1 MPSIEIT
8 GIVLK
13 VGQTEQKT
21 DSFKSRQLIV
31 QTDTSSEYPQELS
44 IEFNQA
50 KSTLLDV
57 IAEGS
62 EVKVSVN
69 LNGRKWTDK
78 QGIDKWFNSLNG
90 WKIEVLSQA
99 QEESDGIPF

>member
-31 QTDTSSEYPQELS
+31 KTDTESQYPQELS

-50 KSTLLDV
+50 KAEILDV
-57 IAEGS
+57 VEEGS

-69 LNGRKWTDK
+69 LSGRKWTDK
-78 QGIDKWFNSLNG
+78 NGVDKWFNSLNG
-90 WKIEVLSQA
+90 WKLEVLSQP
-99 QEESDGIPF
+99 ESDDSDPGF